1 MKYISICSGIEA
13 ASTAW
18 HGLGWQPLAFSEID
32 AFPSA
37 VLAERYPQVPNLGD
51 MSKYREW
58 PEELLAEC
66 DLLVGGT
73 PCQAFSVAGLRKS
86 LDDERGNLSLI
97 YVQLFHHINAIR
109 RKHGRSPAIALWE
122 NVPGVLSTKDNAF
135 GCFISGLLGVD
146 DTVEVAGGKWPK
158 AGFLGSETVR
168 VGYRILDAQYFAVAQ
183 RRRRVFLVAVPCELV
198 ASLGDRA
205 CPSEILSL
213 RESVLGNPPTRGEA
227 RQAVAGGS
235 AERPAS
241 SGEPYHLDRAM
252 FNQGVNAQYEP
263 QITDDGVAAS
273 MVARGPA
280 AVMWNASDQA
290 NAERLVDQ
298 AGTLNCNKGQ
308 RGGWI
313 APGEPAVATPIDLR
327 QSSRGEKVTNNR
339 SSGSGGPPGSG
350 VGVPG
355 DPSFT
360 VSERGQAVAYPQP
373 KSIGFNW
380 QNGGGYGD
388 ANDGLG
394 ITEEGTGPLSRSQ
407 VPACVTGPRTH
418 ALTTRAA
425 AVEEDGTGRG
435 TPIIPV
441 AFSAKDHGSDAT
453 QECSPTMRAMQ
464 HVDGNANAG
473 GQIAVAYGVDTYNQ
487 TVSDVSIPVRV
498 GNAKDSLPAAMVPFT
513 KAKRAQSEND
523 DESWVPGEVAPT
535 QNQFDV
541 GDTRATTV
549 VAIQERAACEN
560 PYAGPDGAGIR
571 TDGVSYTLEARTVPQ
586 AVAFANRTRDGVKL
600 PEIMKD
606 GVVPALTNP
615 GQGGRSDAVN
625 VLADAPVQVQ
635 WASGGGKV
643 ENPTMQALRTS
654 AEHSYQFVRH
664 AMQVRRLTPT
674 ECCRLQGFPDDH
686 CDIVYRK
693 KPAADGPKYRALVNS
708 MAVPCMAWL
717 GWRIHQATGGD
728 K

>member
-1 MKYISICSGIEA
+1 VKYISICSGIEA

-18 HGLGWQPLAFSEID
+18 HGLGWTPLAFSEIEP
-32 AFPSA
+32 FPSA
-37 VLAERYPQVPNLGD
+37 VLAQRYPDVPNLGD
-51 MSKYREW
+51 MSKFREW

-97 YVQLFHHINAIR
+97 YVHLFHHINEV
-109 RKHGRSPAIALWE
+109 RKRHGRPPAIALWE
-122 NVPGVLSTKDNAF
+122 NVPGVFSTKDNAF

-146 DTVEVAGGKWPK
+146 DTLETQGGKWPK

-168 VGYRILDAQYFAVAQ
+168 VGYRVLDAQYFAVAQ

-198 ASLGDRA
+198 ASLGERA

-213 RESVLGNPPTRGEA
+213 RESVLGNPPTRGES

-235 AERPAS
+235 AERAAS
-241 SGEPYHLDRAM
+241 GGGCGEPYHPDRAM
-252 FNQGVNAQYEP
+252 FNQGVNAQYDP
-263 QITDDGVAAS
+263 QITDDGVASS

-290 NAERLVDQ
+290 NAERLVDH

-313 APGEPAVATPIDLR
+313 APGEPAVAFKPSHYTRGKDGKPDEVVPPLSADADKGDQDTFVLR
-327 QSSRGEKVTNNR
+327 QSL
-339 SSGSGGPPGSG
+339 
-350 VGVPG
+350 
-355 DPSFT
+355 
-360 VSERGQAVAYPQP
+360 
-373 KSIGFNW
+373 GFNW
-380 QNGGGYGD
+380 QNGGGYGN

-407 VPACVTGPRTH
+407 VPACVTGQRTH

-435 TPIIPV
+435 TPIVP
-441 AFSAKDHGSDAT
+441 
-453 QECSPTMRAMQ
+453 
-464 HVDGNANAG
+464 
-473 GQIAVAYGVDTYNQ
+473 AV
-487 TVSDVSIPVRV
+487 
-498 GNAKDSLPAAMVPFT
+498 FT
-513 KAKRAQSEND
+513 KAKRAQSVND

-549 VAIQERAACEN
+549 VAFTTEQTPKFKEECALTMTKQSPSGGGQPQCVAFTQNSRDEVRQIDGDGQIVGALSAE
-560 PYAGPDGAGIR
+560 AGMHQ
-571 TDGVSYTLEARTVPQ
+571 TNYL
-586 AVAFANRTRDGVKL
+586 AFANHARDGFKV
-600 PEIMKD
+600 PEVMKD
-606 GVVPALTNP
+606 GVTPALTNP
-615 GQGGRSDAVN
+615 GNGGRADAVN
-625 VLADAPVQVQ
+625 VA
-635 WASGGGKV
+635 
-643 ENPTMQALRTS
+643 T
-654 AEHSYQFVRH
+654 H
-664 AMQVRRLTPT
+664 MQVRRLTPT

-686 CDIVYRK
+686 CDVTFRK
-693 KPAADGPKYRALVNS
+693 KPAADGPKYRALGNS

-717 GWRIHQATGGD
+717 GYRIHLATHRD
-728 K
+728 TE

>member
-18 HGLGWQPLAFSEID
+18 HGLGWTPLAFSEIEP
-32 AFPSA
+32 FPSA
-37 VLAERYPQVPNLGD
+37 VLTQRYPSVPNLGD

-97 YVQLFHHINAIR
+97 YVHLFHHINEV
-109 RKHGRSPAIALWE
+109 RKRHGRPPAIALWE

-146 DTVEVAGGKWPK
+146 DTIETQDGKWPK

-168 VGYRILDAQYFAVAQ
+168 VGYRVLDAQYFAVAQ

-198 ASLGDRA
+198 ASLGERA

-290 NAERLVDQ
+290 NAERLVDH

-313 APGEPAVATPIDLR
+313 APSGHPDPAYALSAGNQSKGGVFGSGRDSQDTFVVGEAVAFKPSHYTRGKDGKPDEVVPPLSADADKGDQDTLVLR
-327 QSSRGEKVTNNR
+327 QSL
-339 SSGSGGPPGSG
+339 
-350 VGVPG
+350 
-355 DPSFT
+355 
-360 VSERGQAVAYPQP
+360 
-373 KSIGFNW
+373 GFNW

-394 ITEEGTGPLSRSQ
+394 ITEEGTGPLSRPQ

-435 TPIIPV
+435 TPIIP
-441 AFSAKDHGSDAT
+441 
-453 QECSPTMRAMQ
+453 
-464 HVDGNANAG
+464 
-473 GQIAVAYGVDTYNQ
+473 AV
-487 TVSDVSIPVRV
+487 
-498 GNAKDSLPAAMVPFT
+498 FT
-513 KAKRAQSEND
+513 KAKRAQ
-523 DESWVPGEVAPT
+523 
-535 QNQFDV
+535 
-541 GDTRATTV
+541 
-549 VAIQERAACEN
+549 
-560 PYAGPDGAGIR
+560 
-571 TDGVSYTLEARTVPQ
+571 
-586 AVAFANRTRDGVKL
+586 
-600 PEIMKD
+600 M
-606 GVVPALTNP
+606 
-615 GQGGRSDAVN
+615 
-625 VLADAPVQVQ
+625 QVQ

-674 ECCRLQGFPDDH
+674 ECCRLQGFPDEH
-686 CDIVYRK
+686 CDITFRK
-693 KPAADGPKYRALVNS
+693 KPAADGPKYRALGNS

-717 GWRIHQATGGD
+717 GYRIQKATQAE
-728 K
+728 

>member
-1 MKYISICSGIEA
+1 MRYISICSGIEA
-13 ASTAW
+13 ATTAW

-37 VLAERYPQVPNLGD
+37 VLADRYPSVPNLGD

-58 PEELLAEC
+58 PEELLADCE
-66 DLLVGGT
+66 LLVGGT

-97 YVQLFHHINAIR
+97 YVHLFHHINEIR

-146 DTVEVAGGKWPK
+146 DTIEVEGGKWPK

-168 VGYRILDAQYFAVAQ
+168 VGYRVLDAQYFAVAQ

-198 ASLGDRA
+198 ASLGERA

-227 RQAVAGGS
+227 RQAVAGGA
-235 AERPAS
+235 AERAAS
-241 SGEPYHLDRAM
+241 GGEPYRLDRAM
-252 FNQGVNAQYEP
+252 FNQEVNAQYEP
-263 QITDDGVAAS
+263 QITDDGVASS

-290 NAERLVDQ
+290 NAERLVDH

-313 APGEPAVATPIDLR
+313 APGVGTVAIRTA
-327 QSSRGEKVTNNR
+327 QTS
-339 SSGSGGPPGSG
+339 
-350 VGVPG
+350 
-355 DPSFT
+355 
-360 VSERGQAVAYPQP
+360 
-373 KSIGFNW
+373 
-380 QNGGGYGD
+380 
-388 ANDGLG
+388 ANGLG

-407 VPACVTGPRTH
+407 VPACVTGARTH

-435 TPIIPV
+435 KPIIP
-441 AFSAKDHGSDAT
+441 
-453 QECSPTMRAMQ
+453 
-464 HVDGNANAG
+464 
-473 GQIAVAYGVDTYNQ
+473 AV
-487 TVSDVSIPVRV
+487 
-498 GNAKDSLPAAMVPFT
+498 FT
-513 KAKRAQSEND
+513 KAKRAQSAND

-549 VAIQERAACEN
+549 VAYDIHTSVGKKGASEVGIHTALRSRTPGQSEN
-560 PYAGPDGAGIR
+560 STTTVVAFTQNSRDEVRQIDGNGQITGSLSAEAGMHQTNYI
-571 TDGVSYTLEARTVPQ
+571 
-586 AVAFANRTRDGVKL
+586 AFANRTRDGLKV
-600 PEIMKD
+600 PEAMKD

-625 VLADAPVQVQ
+625 V
-635 WASGGGKV
+635 AS
-643 ENPTMQALRTS
+643 
-654 AEHSYQFVRH
+654 H
-664 AMQVRRLTPT
+664 MQVRRLTPT
-674 ECCRLQGFPDDH
+674 ECCRLQGFPDYH

-693 KPAADGPKYRALVNS
+693 KPAADGPKYRALGNS

-717 GWRIHQATGGD
+717 GWRIHKATGGD